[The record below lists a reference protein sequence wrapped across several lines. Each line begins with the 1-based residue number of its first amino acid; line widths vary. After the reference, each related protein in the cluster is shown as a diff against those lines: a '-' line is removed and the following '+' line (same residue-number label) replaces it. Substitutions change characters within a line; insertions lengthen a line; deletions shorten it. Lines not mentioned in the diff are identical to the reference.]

1 MDALRDD
8 ILPGFAREKARRE
21 LSIWSAACS
30 IGAEPYSVAMLCSEV
45 LPNWRIEI
53 IASDIDRKAVEEARE
68 AVYTEHMIGRTPEE
82 YRRMLMRHISKNGD
96 EKWRI
101 EPEVWRK
108 VTFRHENILEAKHRE
123 MDLILCRNVMIYF
136 DQPGIERMVEVL
148 TRSLRR
154 GGVLIVGES
163 EYLACEVPEL
173 ERVRYNRTT
182 VYRKRKAGSHK

>member
-1 MDALRDD
+1 
-8 ILPGFAREKARRE
+8 
-21 LSIWSAACS
+21 
-30 IGAEPYSVAMLCSEV
+30 
-45 LPNWRIEI
+45 
-53 IASDIDRKAVEEARE
+53 
-68 AVYTEHMIGRTPEE
+68 
-82 YRRMLMRHISKNGD
+82 MLMRHISKNGD
-96 EKWRI
+96 EKWRV
-101 EPEVWRK
+101 ESEVWRK